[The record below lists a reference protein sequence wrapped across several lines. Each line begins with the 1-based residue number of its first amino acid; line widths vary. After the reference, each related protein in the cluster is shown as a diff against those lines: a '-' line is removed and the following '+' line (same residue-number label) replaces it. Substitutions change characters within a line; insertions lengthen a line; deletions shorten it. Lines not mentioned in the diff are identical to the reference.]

1 MATGIQSRIAALLL
15 GMGLFTPAF
24 GAVTLPT
31 WFGDPNTTSQVFLFN
46 TASTTPTP
54 NTSANPYGTTSA
66 TVDVGFF
73 GNGWENPADLPISNP
88 GFNGDGA
95 WDIGAGN
102 DGSIT
107 FQVPVAPSAPLPG
120 QSYRLDIMIYVIA
133 YKDLQ
138 ELPEAS
144 VLGLA
149 PGDLVLT
156 ASNVLSTRPPAGTWR
171 ELTWQAVKNGHDS
184 GSLTVAL
191 TPPTGD
197 VSVIDRVEIYTR
209 YEAIPEPS
217 VALLAVASALALG
230 SRRRRRFEG

>member
-1 MATGIQSRIAALLL
+1 MATGPRTHIVTALL
-15 GMGLFTPAF
+15 GMAIVSPGFA
-24 GAVTLPT
+24 AVTLPT
-31 WFGDPNTTSQVFLFN
+31 WFGEPNTTSQVFLFN
-46 TASTTPTP
+46 SASTTPSP

-66 TVDVGFF
+66 AVDVGFF

-95 WDIGAGN
+95 WDIGAGS

-107 FQVPVAPSAPLPG
+107 FQVPVAPSAPGLG
-120 QSYRLDIMIYVIA
+120 QSYRLDILIYVIA

-138 ELPEAS
+138 ELPLPS

-149 PGDLVLT
+149 PGDLVQT
-156 ASNVLSTRPPAGTWR
+156 GSNVLSSRPPAGTWR
-171 ELTWQAVKNGHDS
+171 ELTWQAVKNHH
-184 GSLTVAL
+184 GSNTITVAL

-209 YEAIPEPS
+209 YEAVPEPS
-217 VALLAVASALALG
+217 VAILTLVSAMALG
-230 SRRRRRFEG
+230 SRRRRGLEA

>member
-1 MATGIQSRIAALLL
+1 MALLSP
-15 GMGLFTPAF
+15 GF
-24 GAVTLPT
+24 GAVILPT
-31 WFGDPNTTSQVFLFN
+31 WFGEPNTTSQVFLFN
-46 TASTTPTP
+46 TASTTPSP

-66 TVDVGFF
+66 AVDVGFF

-95 WDIGAGN
+95 WDIGAGS

-120 QSYRLDIMIYVIA
+120 QSYRLDILIYVIA

-138 ELPEAS
+138 EFPLPS

-156 ASNVLSTRPPAGTWR
+156 GSNVLSTRPPAGTWR
-171 ELTWQAVKNGHDS
+171 ELTWEAVKSGHGDNAI
-184 GSLTVAL
+184 TVAL

-209 YEAIPEPS
+209 YEAVPEPS
-217 VALLAVASALALG
+217 VALLTLLSGLALC
-230 SRRRRRFEG
+230 SRRRRGLEG

>member
-15 GMGLFTPAF
+15 GMGLFTPTF
-24 GAVTLPT
+24 GAVTLPS
-31 WFGDPNTTSQVFLFN
+31 WFGQPNTTSQVFLFN
-46 TASTTPTP
+46 TASTTSTP

-95 WDIGAGN
+95 WDIGAGS

-107 FQVPVAPSAPLPG
+107 FQVPVAPSIPLPG
-120 QSYRLDIMIYVIA
+120 QSYRLDIMIYAIA

-138 ELPEAS
+138 ELPLAS
-144 VLGLA
+144 VFGLA
-149 PGDLVLT
+149 PGDLLLT
-156 ASNVLSTRPPAGTWR
+156 SSNVLSTRPPAGTWR

-184 GSLTVAL
+184 SSLTVAL
-191 TPPTGD
+191 MPPTGD

-209 YEAIPEPS
+209 FVAIPEPS

-230 SRRRRRFEG
+230 YRRRRGLEG